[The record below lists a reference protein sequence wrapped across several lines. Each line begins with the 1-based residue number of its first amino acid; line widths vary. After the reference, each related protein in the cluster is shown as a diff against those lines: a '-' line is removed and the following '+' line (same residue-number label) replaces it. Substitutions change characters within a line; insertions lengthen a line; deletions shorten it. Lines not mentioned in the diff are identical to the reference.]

1 MKNEEVEEIEQ
12 MLPVVE
18 DSVSPV
24 DSLEA
29 PASVPVVKE
38 KKPRSQAQ
46 IDAFIKVRAKRD
58 QNRLARLKT
67 RDEETVVHNAKIEE
81 KIVKKAVAIRKKQIV
96 REAVLDDISDDD
108 IPVEIVKKIIKKYP
122 KKAVAPAP
130 VKSAPAPVK
139 QPIVFV

>member
-1 MKNEEVEEIEQ
+1 M
-12 MLPVVE
+12 
-18 DSVSPV
+18 
-24 DSLEA
+24 
-29 PASVPVVKE
+29 
-38 KKPRSQAQ
+38 
-46 IDAFIKVRAKRD
+46 RAKRD
-58 QNRLARLKT
+58 ENRLARSKT

-130 VKSAPAPVK
+130 APVPVK